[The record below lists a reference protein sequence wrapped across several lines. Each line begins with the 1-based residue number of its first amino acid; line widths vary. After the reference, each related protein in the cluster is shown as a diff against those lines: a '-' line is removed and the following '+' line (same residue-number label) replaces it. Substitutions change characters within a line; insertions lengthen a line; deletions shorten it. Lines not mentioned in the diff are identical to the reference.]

1 MKRILVTA
9 MCLVAFLVIVTGCSS
24 ETKSNVNPA
33 VDNGST
39 DEAYIGDP
47 NPVKEEN
54 YKQTVEEAKTLEALK
69 QQIEQ
74 EEKVEEEESEG
85 AGHIL

>member
-33 VDNGST
+33 VDNGTT
-39 DEAYIGDP
+39 DESYIGEP

-54 YKQTVEEAKTLEALK
+54 YKQTSDEAKKLEELK

-74 EEKVEEEESEG
+74 EENVEEEETTDG
-85 AGHIL
+85 GHAL